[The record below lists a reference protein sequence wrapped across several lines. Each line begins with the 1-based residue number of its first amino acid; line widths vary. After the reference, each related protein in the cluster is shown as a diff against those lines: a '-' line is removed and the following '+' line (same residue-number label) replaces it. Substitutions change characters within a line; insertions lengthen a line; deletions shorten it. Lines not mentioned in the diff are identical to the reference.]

1 MKGKFLQIMLIVFIT
16 AMFLPGGHSFS
27 AVNTETAFAQDDGSS
42 EEVEPV
48 TFGPTVSAEGLVEP
62 LNFVN
67 MSFQTGGEI
76 SEILV
81 NEGDQVQ
88 ASDAL
93 IQLDDKD
100 LALALA
106 QAKAH
111 LASAEAG
118 LIVAQNQ
125 LTLAEVAIT
134 SAESGVV
141 AAEANL
147 SLIKAGPRPEEIAA
161 AEANIR
167 AAESAIGQAAGNR
180 DVALDVTSEADI
192 FAAEA
197 NVAQA
202 FSELRLLEE
211 NYQTIIDTCFETSGG
226 GEICPLYGPV
236 EENTREQ
243 LSAAR
248 TTYEA
253 TLQGLEATK
262 QGPTAAQQ
270 RAASGGVGVA
280 VANRDA
286 AEAQLDL
293 LMAGA
298 TPEEIAIAEMG
309 VRQAEAGVELA
320 RAKLAAAE
328 AAVRQAEASVVQ
340 AQANEATAQAAIDRM
355 TLRAPYDGE
364 ISRIDASVGQLINSG
379 LPVLMLADFD
389 RWLVKT
395 TGLTE
400 VDVASVSEGAAVEVR
415 FDAIPN
421 DTVSGVITKI
431 ALIADTSLG
440 DVAYQAEILLDQA
453 PDLPIRW
460 GMTAFVEIESNEF
473 GQQ

>member
-1 MKGKFLQIMLIVFIT
+1 MKGKFLQIIFIT
-16 AMFLPGGHSFS
+16 FVAALFLAGGHSS
-27 AVNTETAFAQDDGSS
+27 STASTETAFAQDDGSG
-42 EEVEPV
+42 EGAEPN
-48 TFGPTVSAEGLVEP
+48 TFGPVVSAEGLVEP

-67 MSFQTGGEI
+67 MSFQIGGEI

-81 NEGDQVQ
+81 NEGDQVRTG
-88 ASDAL
+88 DVL
-93 IQLDDKD
+93 IQLDDAD
-100 LALALA
+100 LVLALA
-106 QAKAH
+106 QAEAQ
-111 LASAEAG
+111 LASAETG

-125 LTLAEVAIT
+125 LALAEVAIT
-134 SAESGVV
+134 SAESAVV

-147 SLIKAGPRPEEIAA
+147 ALIKAGPRPEEIAA

-180 DVALDVTSEADI
+180 DVALDVTSAADI

-202 FSELRLLEE
+202 LSELRLLEE
-211 NYQTIIDTCFETSGG
+211 EYQTILDTCFELPDG
-226 GEICPLYGPV
+226 GEVCPLYGPV
-236 EENTREQ
+236 EETTREQ
-243 LSAAR
+243 LAAAQA
-248 TTYEA
+248 TYEA
-253 TLQGLEATK
+253 ALQGLETAK

-270 RAASGGVGVA
+270 RAASGGVSLA
-280 VANRDA
+280 IANLDA
-286 AEAQLDL
+286 AEAQLEL

-298 TPEEIAIAEMG
+298 KPEEIAIAEMG

-320 RAKLAAAE
+320 RAELAATEAAVQQAE
-328 AAVRQAEASVVQ
+328 AAVVQ
-340 AQANEATAQAAIDRM
+340 AQANEATAQAAVDR
-355 TLRAPYDGE
+355 TSLRAPFDGE
-364 ISRIDASVGQLINSG
+364 ISRIDASVGQLVSSG

-395 TGLTE
+395 TDLTE

-421 DTVSGVITKI
+421 DAVSGMVTKI

-440 DVAYQAEILLDQA
+440 DVAYQTEILLDQA

-460 GMTAFVEIESNEF
+460 GMTAFVEIE
-473 GQQ
+473 